1 MVKLCLA
8 IIVFCSVTACNLA
21 GKTASSQPEAAAKEP
36 SAKNLAIGDSAV
48 FKFSRQGYV
57 EGKIQS
63 IDGTRYKMLY
73 GQSTQTAD
81 AVDVYALPKTGAKVD
96 LKPGDIV
103 VAYRRDAYWPG
114 AEVKSAN
121 GDVIQVQ
128 VISDGDT
135 LNVPNEKVIKINP
148 AAAAEFKQY
157 GQEVAFLKAAKGGRP
172 HPPAG
177 YKPKAG
183 ERVVAEWTDKTW
195 YIGDVVSASSRT
207 VKIKWPASF
216 PESELVL
223 EKVLPYPAPNATPAV
238 NDFLVV
244 KPERETSAFVYGQ
257 VTSVNGGTI
266 EVKLADGKTRTA
278 RQGDFYLVN

>member
-1 MVKLCLA
+1 MVRLCLA
-8 IIVFCSVTACNLA
+8 IILLCSLTACSFA
-21 GKTASSQPEAAAKEP
+21 GKTASSQNEP
-36 SAKNLAIGDSAV
+36 SATERAAKKLAGGDSAV

-81 AVDVYALPKTGAKVD
+81 AVDVYPLPQTGAKVD

-114 AEVKSAN
+114 AEVKSVS

-135 LNVPNEKVIKINP
+135 LNVPNEKVIRINP

-157 GQEVAFLKAAKGGRP
+157 AKEVAFLKAAKGGRP
-172 HPPAG
+172 HPPSS

-195 YIGDVVSASSRT
+195 YIGDVISASSRSA
-207 VKIKWPASF
+207 KIKWPASF

-223 EKVLPYPAPNATPAV
+223 EKVLPYPAPNMTPAV
-238 NDFLVV
+238 NNFLVV

-257 VTSVNGGTI
+257 VTSVNGGTV

-278 RQGDFYLVN
+278 RQGEFYLVN

>member
-1 MVKLCLA
+1 MKKLCVVLFILSGLTGCGIASKTESADSTSTTAKAAQPLA
-8 IIVFCSVTACNLA
+8 V
-21 GKTASSQPEAAAKEP
+21 
-36 SAKNLAIGDSAV
+36 GDSAV

-63 IDGTRYKMLY
+63 IDGTRYKILY

-81 AVDVYALPKTGAKVD
+81 AVDVYAMPKTGSKADVKA
-96 LKPGDIV
+96 GDIV

-114 AEVKSAN
+114 AEVKTVS
-121 GDVIQVQ
+121 GDVIEVQ
-128 VISDGDT
+128 VVADGDT
-135 LNVPNEKVIKINP
+135 LNVPHEKIVKINP

-157 GQEVAFLKAAKGGRP
+157 AQEVAFLKAAKDGRP

-195 YIGDVVSASSRT
+195 YIGDVVSASSRKA
-207 VKIKWPASF
+207 KIKWPASF
-216 PESELVL
+216 PQSELIL
-223 EKVLPYPAPNATPAV
+223 EKVLPYPAPSTTPNV

-257 VTSVNGGTI
+257 VTSVNGGTVA
-266 EVKLADGKTRTA
+266 VKLADGKTRTVK
-278 RQGDFYLVN
+278 QGDFYVIN